1 MDSISESIRVHKSSF
16 SAVIDKVIENSR
28 KVYTRQNLE
37 QKIKSLLEAKFSRFP
52 VHARW
57 RSEMFKIVALR
68 LVDIFTIFGASYI
81 LQMDNGREFVAEVI
95 KELKKNIHEQ
105 EPEKVFD
112 KIVRKRRGPKRKVGL
127 EDKEDAEEVE
137 VVDPTTKISRIEKNA
152 INIAQIESTCSENLK
167 QNAEKMAQQHVHK
180 LGEAKVGDTVQVPVP
195 DVDRGPADLLNI
207 LAYITKI
214 NSKNMTYQL
223 ATKYGIIAG

>member
-1 MDSISESIRVHKSSF
+1 MDSISESIRIHKSSF
-16 SAVIDKVIENSR
+16 YVVIDKVIENSR

-37 QKIKSLLEAKFSRFP
+37 QKIKSLLKAKFSRFP

-57 RSEMFKIVALR
+57 RLEM
-68 LVDIFTIFGASYI
+68 
-81 LQMDNGREFVAEVI
+81 
-95 KELKKNIHEQ
+95 Q

-167 QNAEKMAQQHVHK
+167 QNAEKLAQQHVHK

-207 LAYITKI
+207 LAYIT
-214 NSKNMTYQL
+214 
-223 ATKYGIIAG
+223 